1 MHGAGGAPLCTCS
14 SSVPTDSLATSS
26 LVAYY
31 VLARTL
37 FFSFLFGR
45 KMMYITWHLKIREL
59 YKTKRDRERG
69 TSLSAVSA
77 VQNKKTNASC
87 TKQNASTVSAEN
99 LKYSSVTKL
108 LLSLSFLFIF
118 DHSSYLKYLF

>member
-1 MHGAGGAPLCTCS
+1 MLPKVSESGTGSVAASRSEITSLSSAPCMAPVVPLCTCS

-59 YKTKRDRERG
+59 YKTKREIERG
-69 TSLSAVSA
+69 EHPFRRFQLYKTKRQTRAVP
-77 VQNKKTNASC
+77 NKTLQRFQRK
-87 TKQNASTVSAEN
+87 
-99 LKYSSVTKL
+99 
-108 LLSLSFLFIF
+108 I
-118 DHSSYLKYLF
+118 

>member
-59 YKTKRDRERG
+59 YKTKREREG
-69 TSLSAVSA
+69 
-77 VQNKKTNASC
+77 NIPFGGFSC
-87 TKQNASTVSAEN
+87 TKQKDKRE
-99 LKYSSVTKL
+99 LYQTKRFNGFSGKSEIL
-108 LLSLSFLFIF
+108 IRSQIIVVIKFFI
-118 DHSSYLKYLF
+118 YI